1 MKLLLYIYGKFEDAK
16 MRGMRLKYTK
26 EKIQI
31 VISSSN
37 V

>member
-16 MRGMRLKYTK
+16 MRRTRLKYTK